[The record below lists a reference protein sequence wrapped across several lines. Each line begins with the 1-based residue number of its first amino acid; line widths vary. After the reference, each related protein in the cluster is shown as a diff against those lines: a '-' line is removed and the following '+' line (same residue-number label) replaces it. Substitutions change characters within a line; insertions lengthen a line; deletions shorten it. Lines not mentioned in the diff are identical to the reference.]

1 MVSESMFCLIRI
13 LTCFLAFLFVTSK
26 AAKIRLDCIPLII
39 VAPNMLMIMFTTTVR
54 AIEMFKVE
62 NGMVLIMVEV
72 EALAGVGCD
81 RREKRTKMSEP
92 IMKRTVRVA
101 DVAWKYIIRCDFGSS
116 TSISKAKNGAFPGT
130 KEC

>member
-92 IMKRTVRVA
+92 IMKRTVI
-101 DVAWKYIIRCDFGSS
+101 D
-116 TSISKAKNGAFPGT
+116 SIAVPLFTNSETAAVTP
-130 KEC
+130 

>member
-101 DVAWKYIIRCDFGSS
+101 DVAWKYITRCDFGSS
-116 TSISKAKNGAFPGT
+116 MSISKAKNGAFPGT
-130 KEC
+130 

>member
-1 MVSESMFCLIRI
+1 MVSESMFCLRRI
-13 LTCFLAFLFVTSK
+13 LTCFLAARFVTSK
-26 AAKIRLDCIPLII
+26 AAKIILDCIPLII
-39 VAPNMLMIMFTTTVR
+39 VTPNMLVITFATIVR

-62 NGMVLIMVEV
+62 NGMVLIMVV

-101 DVAWKYIIRCDFGSS
+101 DVAWKYII
-116 TSISKAKNGAFPGT
+116 T
-130 KEC
+130 

>member
-1 MVSESMFCLIRI
+1 MVSESMFCLTRI

-39 VAPNMLMIMFTTTVR
+39 VAPNMLMMMFTTTVR

-62 NGMVLIMVEV
+62 NGMVLIMVV
-72 EALAGVGCD
+72 EALAGAGCD
-81 RREKRTKMSEP
+81 RREKRTKISEP
-92 IMKRTVRVA
+92 IMKRTVRLA
-101 DVAWKYIIRCDFGSS
+101 DVAWKYIITCDFGSS

-130 KEC
+130 